1 MCLRCR
7 VVEPGSGGRLSVP
20 RCCVVGGGAEVWR
33 SAAGPLA
40 PADACRAGLP
50 LYSAWRQLAR
60 GRPRQSPLQSMDG
73 VEPGTD
79 SQIQRAAEPPTPVS
93 RLRLSAGPSAQLS
106 VRPSF
111 SDCHWLRP
119 SVSDWP
125 WPRLSVRSP
134 VLRSRPSV
142 CPSVSYRW
150 HRLSVCA
157 SVSRPWP
164 RLSVCSS
171 VHPSPV
177 GGPACPSVR
186 PRCPC
191 HRSPVPLVAPEA
203 PPARRPAPVW
213 TGRRRWSAL

>member
-50 LYSAWRQLAR
+50 LYSVWRQLAR

-119 SVSDWP
+119 SV
-125 WPRLSVRSP
+125 RLSPTGPGPVCLSVHRSLGP
-134 VLRSRPSV
+134 VRPSA
-142 CPSVSYRW
+142 R
-150 HRLSVCA
+150 
-157 SVSRPWP
+157 
-164 RLSVCSS
+164 
-171 VHPSPV
+171 PSPI
-177 GGPACPSVR
+177 GGTACRSVR
-186 PRCPC
+186 PSLF
-191 HRSPVPLVAPEA
+191 H
-203 PPARRPAPVW
+203 
-213 TGRRRWSAL
+213 